1 MSLGAIPYSDS
12 AQLQGG
18 VRNHRAI
25 LNNVQAD
32 ALRSAS
38 QDQTTSQAARAFSG
52 SNVTNSQTQTASL
65 AQTATATNIKGVQID
80 AVTGTNANANGFN
93 HNFLEGFL
101 TGIEVTDHLARASA
115 NVAQNQGGDQSGQTR
130 FRDADG
136 NFGTAQNTLTQNVS
150 ADQQFDVD
158 AVQSNAVLIGN
169 GDVGDAFHQSRFR
182 EIEGSFNGLTSE
194 ALFTSGQRQGSA
206 ATPFVQAALADGGIV
221 SNVLNQN
228 ATLDQTNNNVDLL
241 GGFTFGGNLSG
252 PLAPRTARFIIH
264 QDDLVTRNQSA
275 ASQEQAIRQ
284 DSGGGV
290 GSVTENGGA
299 ANNTGTSSLSNDEST
314 AVTNSIS
321 AAVVSGGVLAITN
334 NAVQAG
340 QAGAAVGVLTH
351 PPSAVGNVTWSIV
364 QDPTGKFEI
373 VVNSPATLKL
383 QEGQSLS
390 VDDGPT
396 VTVTVQAVDEL
407 GTTFNQEFTVTITAP
422 TNSAPTDI
430 SLSSSTAGE
439 NAAGLAIGTLSA
451 TDPDSG
457 DSHTFAL
464 DNDPSG
470 KFEISGSA
478 LKLKDNQSLDFET
491 ATSHDVQITATD
503 SGSLTFTETISISV
517 DDVFDSSSLA
527 LASLNGTTGFRLDGV
542 SSSDNSG
549 ESVSSAGDVNGD
561 GFDDLIV
568 GAPDGDDNSSDA
580 GESYVVFGKSS
591 GFSSAI
597 DLSSLN
603 GTTGFRLNGVSS
615 SDDSGESVSS
625 AGDVNGDGFDDLIVG
640 APDGDDN
647 GSNAGESYVVFG
659 KSSGFSS
666 AIDLSSLNGTN
677 GFRLNG
683 VSNDDSGTSVSSAGD
698 VNGDGFDDLII
709 GARGG
714 DDNDSNAGESY
725 VVFGKSSGFSSAID
739 LSSLDGTTGFK
750 LNGIDSD
757 DHAGSSVSSAGDVNG
772 DGFEDVI
779 IGAGN
784 SSYSTNESFVVFG
797 KSGGFSSAI
806 DLSSLNGTTGFKL
819 NGIDNRDYAG
829 YSVSSAGD
837 VNGDG
842 FDDVIVGAYG
852 AEPSGSGSYS
862 RVGESYVVFGKSG
875 GFSSAIDLSG
885 LNGTTGFRLD
895 GIDNYDESGKF
906 VSSAGDVNGDGFDDL
921 IIGAH
926 DASGSGSGSYSEEG
940 ESYVVFGDGAT
951 SQPFTTG
958 NDSLTGTTA
967 ADRLFGGQGND
978 TLTGAGGAD
987 VLNGGSGDDTITVS
1001 DLNFQAIRG
1010 GLGTDA
1016 LELDTTGQTLD
1027 LTDTEVRG
1035 KVRGIEQ
1042 IDITGSGNNQLN
1054 IGSKDV
1060 VQIADGSNMRVVGNA
1075 GDSLQLTGATG
1086 DWTKSAGGGAGS
1098 SDRYTYNKSAISG
1111 NNAEIEVDVD
1121 SGVTVN
1127 FTA

>member
-1 MSLGAIPYSDS
+1 M
-12 AQLQGG
+12 
-18 VRNHRAI
+18 
-25 LNNVQAD
+25 
-32 ALRSAS
+32 
-38 QDQTTSQAARAFSG
+38 
-52 SNVTNSQTQTASL
+52 
-65 AQTATATNIKGVQID
+65 
-80 AVTGTNANANGFN
+80 
-93 HNFLEGFL
+93 
-101 TGIEVTDHLARASA
+101 
-115 NVAQNQGGDQSGQTR
+115 
-130 FRDADG
+130 
-136 NFGTAQNTLTQNVS
+136 
-150 ADQQFDVD
+150 
-158 AVQSNAVLIGN
+158 
-169 GDVGDAFHQSRFR
+169 
-182 EIEGSFNGLTSE
+182 
-194 ALFTSGQRQGSA
+194 
-206 ATPFVQAALADGGIV
+206 
-221 SNVLNQN
+221 
-228 ATLDQTNNNVDLL
+228 
-241 GGFTFGGNLSG
+241 
-252 PLAPRTARFIIH
+252 
-264 QDDLVTRNQSA
+264 
-275 ASQEQAIRQ
+275 
-284 DSGGGV
+284 
-290 GSVTENGGA
+290 
-299 ANNTGTSSLSNDEST
+299 
-314 AVTNSIS
+314 
-321 AAVVSGGVLAITN
+321 
-334 NAVQAG
+334 
-340 QAGAAVGVLTH
+340 
-351 PPSAVGNVTWSIV
+351 
-364 QDPTGKFEI
+364 
-373 VVNSPATLKL
+373 
-383 QEGQSLS
+383 
-390 VDDGPT
+390 
-396 VTVTVQAVDEL
+396 
-407 GTTFNQEFTVTITAP
+407 
-422 TNSAPTDI
+422 
-430 SLSSSTAGE
+430 
-439 NAAGLAIGTLSA
+439 
-451 TDPDSG
+451 
-457 DSHTFAL
+457 
-464 DNDPSG
+464 
-470 KFEISGSA
+470 
-478 LKLKDNQSLDFET
+478 
-491 ATSHDVQITATD
+491 
-503 SGSLTFTETISISV
+503 
-517 DDVFDSSSLA
+517 
-527 LASLNGTTGFRLDGV
+527 
-542 SSSDNSG
+542 
-549 ESVSSAGDVNGD
+549 
-561 GFDDLIV
+561 
-568 GAPDGDDNSSDA
+568 
-580 GESYVVFGKSS
+580 
-591 GFSSAI
+591 
-597 DLSSLN
+597 
-603 GTTGFRLNGVSS
+603 
-615 SDDSGESVSS
+615 
-625 AGDVNGDGFDDLIVG
+625 NGDGFDDLIVG

-647 GSNAGESYVVFG
+647 G
-659 KSSGFSS
+659 
-666 AIDLSSLNGTN
+666 
-677 GFRLNG
+677 
-683 VSNDDSGTSVSSAGD
+683 
-698 VNGDGFDDLII
+698 
-709 GARGG
+709 
-714 DDNDSNAGESY
+714 SNAGESY

>member
-32 ALRSAS
+32 AHRSAS
-38 QDQTTSQAARAFSG
+38 QDQTTSQAARAFTG

-80 AVTGTNANANGFN
+80 AVTGTNANADAFN

-568 GAPDGDDNSSDA
+568 GAPAGDDNGSNA

-647 GSNAGESYVVFG
+647 GS
-659 KSSGFSS
+659 
-666 AIDLSSLNGTN
+666 D
-677 GFRLNG
+677 
-683 VSNDDSGTSVSSAGD
+683 
-698 VNGDGFDDLII
+698 
-709 GARGG
+709 
-714 DDNDSNAGESY
+714 AGESY

-1075 GDSLQLTGATG
+1075 GDTLQLTGATG

>member
-52 SNVTNSQTQTASL
+52 SNFTNSQTQTASL

-568 GAPDGDDNSSDA
+568 GAPAGDDNGSNA

-597 DLSSLN
+597 DLSSLD
-603 GTTGFRLNGVSS
+603 GTTGFRLNGVSNY
-615 SDDSGESVSS
+615 DDSGESVSS

-647 GSNAGESYVVFG
+647 GS
-659 KSSGFSS
+659 
-666 AIDLSSLNGTN
+666 D
-677 GFRLNG
+677 
-683 VSNDDSGTSVSSAGD
+683 
-698 VNGDGFDDLII
+698 
-709 GARGG
+709 
-714 DDNDSNAGESY
+714 AGESY

-784 SSYSTNESFVVFG
+784 SSYSTNESF
-797 KSGGFSSAI
+797 
-806 DLSSLNGTTGFKL
+806 
-819 NGIDNRDYAG
+819 
-829 YSVSSAGD
+829 
-837 VNGDG
+837 
-842 FDDVIVGAYG
+842 
-852 AEPSGSGSYS
+852 
-862 RVGESYVVFGKSG
+862 VVFGKSG

-987 VLNGGSGDDTITVS
+987 VLNGGSGDDTINVS

>member
-647 GSNAGESYVVFG
+647 GS
-659 KSSGFSS
+659 
-666 AIDLSSLNGTN
+666 D
-677 GFRLNG
+677 
-683 VSNDDSGTSVSSAGD
+683 
-698 VNGDGFDDLII
+698 
-709 GARGG
+709 
-714 DDNDSNAGESY
+714 AGESY